1 METHS
6 GIEGCENIAPI
17 EKCEKWEEKGFCSKS
32 WCSSR
37 CPKTCNVCEDEDE
50 DDSEEEVCNKSHFYL
65 IMINIYIRSKY
76 QNYSEIISYLASE
89 QNNNSWSTQADKTG
103 SDDKI

>member
-1 METHS
+1 MKTHS
-6 GIEGCENIAPI
+6 GIEGCEDIAPV

-50 DDSEEEVCNKSHFYL
+50 DDSEEEVCN
-65 IMINIYIRSKY
+65 
-76 QNYSEIISYLASE
+76 
-89 QNNNSWSTQADKTG
+89 
-103 SDDKI
+103 